1 MAEFS
6 YLRKMPRMDTRRQA
20 IKRWLEDD
28 LKIKNYTI
36 EPASADASFR
46 RYFRIKTKDQSLII
60 MDAPP
65 DKEDCSPFVDITNRL
80 LKIGLNSP
88 EVKAHDIENGFLLL
102 SDLGQV
108 MYLDKLDDDNAD
120 TLYKAAID
128 SLIKMQT
135 QADINKLPEY
145 DQQLLDQEMQLFPD
159 WLLKQYLGI
168 SNEWLGDIF
177 SFVSQSALQQPHV
190 FVHRDYHSRNLTWQP
205 NQEPGILD
213 FQDAVLGPIS
223 YDLVSLLRDC
233 YIQWPQERIVT
244 WVKYYC
250 ETMRK
255 KGLLTEI
262 SDEEFL
268 RWFDLMG
275 IQRHLK
281 ASGIFARLWLR
292 DGKQGY
298 LKDIPRT
305 LNYIIE
311 TSGRYPELQELE
323 SKQTD
328 EILPAILSKELH
340 NKENLV

>member
-6 YLRKMPRMDTRRQA
+6 NARKMPRMDIRLQA
-20 IKRWLEDD
+20 IKKWLEDD
-28 LKIKNYTI
+28 LRISDYTI
-36 EPASADASFR
+36 KPASADASFR
-46 RYFRIKTKDQSLII
+46 RYFRITFDDQSLII

-80 LKIGLNSP
+80 LKIDLNSP
-88 EVKAHDIENGFLLL
+88 EVKAHDVENGFLLL
-102 SDLGQV
+102 SDLGQA

-128 SLIKMQT
+128 SLITMQIET
-135 QADINKLPEY
+135 DVSALPTY
-145 DQQLLDQEMQLFPD
+145 DQKLLAQEMQLFPD
-159 WLLKQYLGI
+159 WLLKQYLGLPYKGLE
-168 SNEWLGDIF
+168 NIF
-177 SFVSQSALQQPHV
+177 SFLTQSALEQPRV

-205 NQEPGILD
+205 NQKPGILD
-213 FQDAVLGPIS
+213 FQDAVLGPVS

-233 YIQWPQERIVT
+233 YIEWPQNCMIN

-255 KGLLTEI
+255 RGFLTDV
-262 SDEEFL
+262 SNEEFL

-292 DGKQGY
+292 DNKQGY

-305 LNYIIE
+305 LNYIIK
-311 TSGRYPELQELE
+311 TSGQYPELQELK
-323 SKQTD
+323 SRLTD
-328 EILPAILSKELH
+328 EILPAILNKELP
-340 NKENLV
+340 NKENLA